1 MIILFICNIIYKT
14 FVIVEWYGIN
24 KKHYVRGRKS
34 GVTCGMRSSRHG
46 TSALHFSLSQN
57 YKDILHPPR
66 QPSHQTDSLYCTC
79 ISLNLLKYKN
89 LIWTKTVMFKVT
101 TRDLV
106 YKNESKRCHLSC
118 ITRHKQDHVGSSLK
132 KTSSFPKQNQKRSTL
147 SCCCNTLNNST
158 AFLLTQFLIR
168 NFDKK
173 VKQ

>member
-24 KKHYVRGRKS
+24 KKHYVRGRKL

-46 TSALHFSLSQN
+46 TSALHFSLSQS
-57 YKDILHPPR
+57 YKDMLHPPR

-101 TRDLV
+101 TRDLD

-118 ITRHKQDHVGSSLK
+118 ITRHKQESCWFLFK
-132 KTSSFPKQNQKRSTL
+132 KNKFISKTKPKKIYPL
-147 SCCCNTLNNST
+147 M
-158 AFLLTQFLIR
+158 LLQHT
-168 NFDKK
+168 
-173 VKQ
+173 